1 MILTLAMLDGR
12 DVLGTGLGLGAFML
26 LLLPAAGSREFEV
39 LLEPAA
45 KLLGL
50 LFAEEAP
57 GAAAG
62 AGGAALCFGGGCDK
76 TVTAAGRTNMPLPMS
91 HSK

>member
-1 MILTLAMLDGR
+1 MLDGR

-26 LLLPAAGSREFEV
+26 LLLPAPGSNV
-39 LLEPAA
+39 LDALLEPEA

-50 LFAEEAP
+50 FLAA

-62 AGGAALCFGGGCDK
+62 FCLGWGGWAT
-76 TVTAAGRTNMPLPMS
+76 TVTAPGRKNMPWPMS

>member
-1 MILTLAMLDGR
+1 MLDGR

-26 LLLPAAGSREFEV
+26 LLLPAAGSSEFEV

-45 KLLGL
+45 KLLGR
-50 LFAEEAP
+50 LFAEAAP
-57 GAAAG
+57 GAVAAATG
-62 AGGAALCFGGGCDK
+62 AGLCFGGGCDK
-76 TVTAAGRTNMPLPMS
+76 TVTAAGRTNMPWPMS